1 MLNHLF
7 CAIIECLLKNC
18 LVICCNKK
26 NMFDHSL
33 AVLTEMLQPT
43 ASRAESLTTSFS
55 EHPSFIQKCFGP
67 LARSAYSARA
77 LPKPSEGKSLQALLP
92 LLDYFLQGYLGLSI
106 RFVTSS
112 PDFMLCIIS
121 TIDYK
126 NRWHFWLPV
135 FSLNPT
141 DLAGV
146 GEMWWIHLCLYR
158 LCTAPF

>member
-7 CAIIECLLKNC
+7 CAVIECQLKKC

-26 NMFDHSL
+26 NMFDPSL

-55 EHPSFIQKCFGP
+55 EHPSFIQEYFDSLACF
-67 LARSAYSARA
+67 AYSVRA
-77 LPKPSEGKSLQALLP
+77 LL
-92 LLDYFLQGYLGLSI
+92 FLRQLSFHCWGISYRGTLNFLSGL
-106 RFVTSS
+106 TSS
-112 PDFMLCIIS
+112 PDFMLCMKP
-121 TIDYK
+121 TINYK
-126 NRWHFWLPV
+126 EWWHFWLPE

-146 GEMWWIHLCLYR
+146 GEMWQIHLGLQH
-158 LCTAPF
+158 LCTAPFLL